1 VILDNTRE
9 HDQAPLLAS
18 PHKFKLA
25 VFAFNGSSGLTITSA
40 EGPPEVSW
48 AESKRIAVMAD
59 RAGMDAI
66 IPIGRW
72 RGFGGELNFN
82 HRSFETFTWAA
93 AIAAVTEKIHVFAT
107 FHVPTVHPV
116 RAAKEIA
123 TIDHISEGRF
133 GLNILA
139 GWQADEL
146 AMFGHT
152 QREHDER
159 YDFAEEWTEFVLKIW
174 EEEGEFDWDGKYFQ
188 SPGVYSN
195 PKPIQKDRPTFMSAG
210 ASPRGR
216 EFATKYADLNF
227 ILVPTL
233 DQAPPLAA
241 EIKAKGKENG
251 RDIQVFGNSYIV
263 VGDTEKEAKD
273 TLRHYVGEKGDWA
286 GAWNLINNLI
296 PNSSSASADEYRG
309 MAFNFMAGYS
319 GAPLVGTPEQV
330 VEGMLKMSEAGV
342 DGVTVGWLDYEE
354 GIRNYS
360 EQLQPLMVEA
370 GLREEEPLSDFRSRS
385 GELTSDGYAGERIVA
400 ELKEEMG
407 LE

>member
-1 VILDNTRE
+1 MIRDHTRE

-18 PHKFKLA
+18 PNKFKLA
-25 VFAFNGSSGLTITSA
+25 VFAFNGSGGLTITSA
-40 EGPPEVSW
+40 DGPPEVSW
-48 AESKRIAVMAD
+48 EESKRIAVMAD
-59 RAGMDAI
+59 EAGLDAI

-72 RGFGGELNFN
+72 RGFGGDLNFN

-93 AIAAVTEKIHVFAT
+93 AIAAITERIQIFAT

-123 TIDHISEGRF
+123 TIDHISGGRF

-139 GWQADEL
+139 GWQAEEL
-146 AMFGHT
+146 AMFGLT

-159 YDFAEEWTEFVLKIW
+159 YDYAEEWIEFVLRCW
-174 EEEGEFDWDGKYFQ
+174 EEEDAFDWNGKYFD
-188 SPGVYSN
+188 SSGVYSS
-195 PKPIQKDRPTFMSAG
+195 PKPIQKGRPTLMSAG

-233 DQAPPLAA
+233 DQAPPLVA
-241 EIKAKGKENG
+241 EIKAKGRENG

-263 VGDTEKEAKD
+263 CGDTEKEAKEK
-273 TLRHYVGEKGDWA
+273 LAYYVGEKGDWD
-286 GAWNLINNLI
+286 GAWNLINHLI
-296 PNSSSASADEYRG
+296 PNSNSASADEFRS
-309 MAFNFMAGYS
+309 MAFNFIAGYS
-319 GAPLVGTPEQV
+319 GAPLVGSSEQV
-330 VEGMLKMSEAGV
+330 VDGMLKMSEAGV

-370 GLREEEPLSDFRSRS
+370 GLRQEPPLTGFQSRT
-385 GELTSDGYAGERIVA
+385 ELAAENYAGERIVS
-400 ELKEEMG
+400 ELNAEMG
-407 LE
+407 LA